1 MELSSGLFS
10 SDSLDGFLQ
19 QKWKDGLVDA
29 SSTYF
34 TNKRKRDDSGQ
45 AINSVHN
52 GSTEGRN
59 SPLPESIRRTR
70 PFIHISGQKGVYFS
84 ERWEP
89 NGSTLYLPVNGSL
102 LTNIDKYD
110 QISFEQGLFFIGDAS
125 GAFQQK
131 AEGQAI
137 HCWRYSEQ
145 ERKLFIALSYFF
157 TNIQA
162 FQDVVTSLGC
172 L

>member
-1 MELSSGLFS
+1 MGDGVTSSAYLP
-10 SDSLDGFLQ
+10 
-19 QKWKDGLVDA
+19 
-29 SSTYF
+29 
-34 TNKRKRDDSGQ
+34 NKRKRDDVGQ
-45 AINSVHN
+45 ESNSVHN
-52 GSTEGRN
+52 GDTILRN
-59 SPLPESIRRTR
+59 SVFSEFSRRNR

-110 QISFEQGLFFIGDAS
+110 QISFEQGLFFIGDIS

-131 AEGQAI
+131 AQGQAI
-137 HCWRYSEQ
+137 HCWRYNEQ

-157 TNIQA
+157 TNLQA